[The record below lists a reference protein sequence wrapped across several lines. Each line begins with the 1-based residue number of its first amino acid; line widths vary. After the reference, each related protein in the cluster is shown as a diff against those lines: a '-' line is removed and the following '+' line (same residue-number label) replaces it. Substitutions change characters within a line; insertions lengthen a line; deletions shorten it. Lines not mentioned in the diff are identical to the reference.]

1 MATTNLPKNTSYRRG
16 SDKEVQKYFDQ
27 YFTKPLEFSS
37 NEVDAVI
44 GFFSKRGFE
53 QSAAIA
59 VGSTLLQQAK
69 LDNVKVFKL
78 LDTLNGLDEV
88 QLSAIVAEIMNYNR
102 PKTSTVGYRRA
113 ETFDKTES
121 RNIKV

>member
-1 MATTNLPKNTSYRRG
+1 MADSNLPIQATRKN
-16 SDKEVQKYFDQ
+16 SDKEVQQYFDQ
-27 YFTKPLEFSS
+27 YFTKPLEFTS

-44 GFFSKRGFE
+44 GFFKKRGFE
-53 QSAAIA
+53 ESAAVS

-88 QLSAIVAEIMNYNR
+88 QLSAIVAEIINYNR

-113 ETFDKTES
+113 DSFDKTES
-121 RNIKV
+121 RNIQV

>member
-1 MATTNLPKNTSYRRG
+1 MADNNLPTQAVRKN
-16 SDKEVQKYFDQ
+16 SDKEVQQYFDQ
-27 YFTKPLEFSS
+27 YFTKPLEFTS

-44 GFFSKRGFE
+44 GFFKKRGFE
-53 QSAAIA
+53 ESAAVA

-88 QLSAIVAEIMNYNR
+88 QLSAIVTEIINYNR

-113 ETFDKTES
+113 DSFDKTES
-121 RNIKV
+121 RNIQV